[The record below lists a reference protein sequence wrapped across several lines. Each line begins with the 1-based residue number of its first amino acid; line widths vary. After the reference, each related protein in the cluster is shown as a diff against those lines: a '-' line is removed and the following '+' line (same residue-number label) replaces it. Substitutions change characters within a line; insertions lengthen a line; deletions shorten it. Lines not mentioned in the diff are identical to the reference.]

1 RRARHSRTAHD
12 SRRPGLDVLPEVHAG
27 TASGGD
33 PGGDVLALRRYRVAV
48 RVRVLLPGA
57 TMDHVDGKIWYAFLG
72 APLAWSLQLIIGYA
86 MVAHA
91 CYPNMDPLNF
101 AGAGGARITAQ
112 VGGDGVARYLSIAG
126 VLTGIV
132 FTLLIVFNLI
142 ALIVEPTCRF
152 A

>member
-1 RRARHSRTAHD
+1 
-12 SRRPGLDVLPEVHAG
+12 
-27 TASGGD
+27 
-33 PGGDVLALRRYRVAV
+33 
-48 RVRVLLPGA
+48 
-57 TMDHVDGKIWYAFLG
+57 MDHVDGKIWYAFLG

-101 AGAGGARITAQ
+101 AGAGGARITATIVTVVTLIIAIVALGTARQLVTAQ

-126 VLTGIV
+126 ILTGIV

>member
-1 RRARHSRTAHD
+1 
-12 SRRPGLDVLPEVHAG
+12 
-27 TASGGD
+27 
-33 PGGDVLALRRYRVAV
+33 
-48 RVRVLLPGA
+48 
-57 TMDHVDGKIWYAFLG
+57 MDHVDGKIWYAFLG

-91 CYPNMDPLNF
+91 CYPGMDPLNYL
-101 AGAGGARITAQ
+101 GAGGARITTVIVTLVTLIMAIAALATARRLVTVQ
-112 VGGDGVARYLSIAG
+112 TGTESVSRYLSMAG

-132 FTLLIVFNLI
+132 FTLLIVFNLV